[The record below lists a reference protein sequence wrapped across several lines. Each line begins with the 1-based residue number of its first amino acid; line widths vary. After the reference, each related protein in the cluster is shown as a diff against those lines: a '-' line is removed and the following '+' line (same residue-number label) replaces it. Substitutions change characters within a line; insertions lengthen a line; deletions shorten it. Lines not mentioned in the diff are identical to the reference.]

1 MNLSEKAA
9 YLDGLSD
16 GLGLKKDGKMGS
28 FWTALNGLLGDMAR
42 QIEELKTSHDELSD
56 LVDDLSDEL
65 DTLEE
70 YGFDMEPLGE
80 EEDWEDSSEESDG
93 DEDDE
98 DEKNTEDVIRF
109 NSRDG
114 ILKPGQKPSPYDDE
128 EMHDFY
134 EEEEEP
140 ENVEDDPS
148 QLLPLDKLSYNGVL
162 YDVICPSC
170 GEEITLDEELLRQ
183 GSTVCP
189 ICGELLE
196 FDMSEEG
203 GEDETED
210 ETEDEEEEPLEPI
223 VPKLDPNKD

>member
-28 FWTALNGLLGDMAR
+28 FWTALNGLLGDMAH
-42 QIEELKTSHDELSD
+42 QIEELKTSHDELGD

-65 DTLEE
+65 DALEE
-70 YGFDMEPLGE
+70 YGFDMEPLDE
-80 EEDWEDSSEESDG
+80 EDDWEDEDGEEY
-93 DEDDE
+93 EDDT
-98 DEKNTEDVIRF
+98 DDGDVIRF

-140 ENVEDDPS
+140 ESDEDDPS
-148 QLLPLDKLSYNGVL
+148 QLLPLDKLKYNGVL

-170 GEEITLDEELLRQ
+170 GEEITLDEELLSQ

-189 ICGELLE
+189 VCGELLE
-196 FDMSEEG
+196 FDMSEDN
-203 GEDETED
+203 GEDEPE
-210 ETEDEEEEPLEPI
+210 EEIEEEIEEEEDPLEPI
-223 VPKLDPNKD
+223 VPKLDPDKD